1 MRTKIALLSLLLAL
15 PAQAGD
21 TSGYERQPP
30 ARASSTT
37 YTPAN
42 ASHWPLTPSYVSG
55 ALDTLASVLAS
66 VSSTATARAAPIYW
80 SVGSTGSITTNS
92 YLGRLGDTSA
102 TATSVS
108 PVLIPCAGTVG
119 DMRIQ
124 RTGNATA
131 TGTFQVFKSSGGSV
145 PSYSSTGLTCV
156 VNTGTS
162 SCSQSASIAV
172 SIGDVLIVR
181 AVGSAWSTGAGTIAL
196 KLLCS

>member
-1 MRTKIALLSLLLAL
+1 MRIKIALLSLLLAL

-42 ASHWPLTPSYVSG
+42 ASHWQLTPSYVSG
-55 ALDTLASVLAS
+55 ALDTLASVLAG

-131 TGTFQVFKSSGGSV
+131 TGTFQVFKASGGRAHLCREYRHVILLSECYDFAVMVSLTATVVGDEVVISV
-145 PSYSSTGLTCV
+145 PGIVGKTINWV
-156 VNTGTS
+156 VTS
-162 SCSQSASIAV
+162 GV
-172 SIGDVLIVR
+172 
-181 AVGSAWSTGAGTIAL
+181 
-196 KLLCS
+196 

>member
-108 PVLIPCAGTVG
+108 PTDIWHNDFAVMISLTATVVG
-119 DMRIQ
+119 DEVVI
-124 RTGNATA
+124 
-131 TGTFQVFKSSGGSV
+131 SV
-145 PSYSSTGLTCV
+145 PGIVGKTINWV
-156 VNTGTS
+156 VTS
-162 SCSQSASIAV
+162 GV
-172 SIGDVLIVR
+172 
-181 AVGSAWSTGAGTIAL
+181 
-196 KLLCS
+196 